1 MKKQLS
7 LLTTLLLIALSGISQ
22 IYEDSSVISNKQLLK
37 AITLIEKGKVDEQ
50 QIQLN
55 KELINKMDIAISNKD
70 SIIKLQ
76 FSRIQNSDLIV
87 SNLKTSVV
95 SWETISRN
103 YQANYKSQLKIT
115 RRTKAKAY
123 IFLVVGFFLSYVIYK

>member
-76 FSRIQNSDLIV
+76 FSRIQKSDLIV

>member
-1 MKKQLS
+1 MC
-7 LLTTLLLIALSGISQ
+7 GISQ
-22 IYEDSSVISNKQLLK
+22 IYEDSTKVANKQLLK
-37 AITLIEKGKVDEQ
+37 AITLIEKGKIDEQ
-50 QIQLN
+50 QIELD
-55 KELINKMDIAISNKD
+55 KELINKMDMAISNKD

-76 FSRIQNSDLIV
+76 FSRIQNTDLIV

-95 SWETISRN
+95 TWETISRN

-123 IFLVVGFFLSYVIYK
+123 IFLVVGFALSYVIYK

>member
-50 QIQLN
+50 QIQLD